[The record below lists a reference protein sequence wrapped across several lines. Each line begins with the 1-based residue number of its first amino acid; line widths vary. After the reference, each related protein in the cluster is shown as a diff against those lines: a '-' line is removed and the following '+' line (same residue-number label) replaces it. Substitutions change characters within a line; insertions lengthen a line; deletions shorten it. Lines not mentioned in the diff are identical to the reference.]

1 MKDIRKEYT
10 RHHIHESDVQA
21 DPVTQFQNWFD
32 DALQNQILEPTAM
45 VLCTVGHDLKPSS
58 RVVLLKNI
66 HEGQF
71 VFFTNYGSRKGRQ
84 LEQNPN
90 ASLLF
95 FWDKME
101 RQVRIEGI
109 VSKLP
114 ESESDHYFSERPL
127 LSQIGALVSP
137 QSSRIRNREEL
148 TEKIS
153 YYEAHP
159 EEVKRPQHWGGY
171 ALKPD
176 YFEFWQ
182 GRESRLHDR
191 IAYEMTDRGWEI
203 FRLAP

>member
-1 MKDIRKEYT
+1 
-10 RHHIHESDVQA
+10 
-21 DPVTQFQNWFD
+21 
-32 DALQNQILEPTAM
+32 
-45 VLCTVGHDLKPSS
+45 
-58 RVVLLKNI
+58 
-66 HEGQF
+66 
-71 VFFTNYGSRKGRQ
+71 VFFTNYLSRKGRQ

-109 VSKLP
+109 VSKVP
-114 ESESDHYFSERPL
+114 ESESEHYFSERPL

-171 ALKPD
+171 ALKPE